1 MQQQRVKRIFE
12 NSYKMRQGTVE
23 SANCWALPQIHELW
37 ILLQGA
43 WDLHIYKHIYNLHIY
58 KHPLLTSEQMV
69 I

>member
-1 MQQQRVKRIFE
+1 
-12 NSYKMRQGTVE
+12 MRQGTVE

-58 KHPLLTSEQMV
+58 KHPLLTPEHMV
-69 I
+69 V